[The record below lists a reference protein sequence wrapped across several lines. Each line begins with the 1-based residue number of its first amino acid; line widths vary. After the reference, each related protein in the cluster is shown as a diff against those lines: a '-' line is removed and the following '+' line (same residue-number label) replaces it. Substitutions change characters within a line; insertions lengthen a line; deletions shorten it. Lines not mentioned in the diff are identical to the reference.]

1 MKRNFGISDSCEKP
15 TFFHFVFTVDEN
27 VIKLKE
33 KKD

>member
-1 MKRNFGISDSCEKP
+1 MKRNFGIPDSCEKL

-33 KKD
+33 KKN